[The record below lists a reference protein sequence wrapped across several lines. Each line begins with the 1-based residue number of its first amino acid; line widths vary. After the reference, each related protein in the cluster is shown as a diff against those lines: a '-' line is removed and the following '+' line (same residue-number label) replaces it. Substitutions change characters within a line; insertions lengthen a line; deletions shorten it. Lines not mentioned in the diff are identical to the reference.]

1 MNSKIQTIKKIIKED
16 ENTDGDYWIHCG
28 NELIYTILD
37 TFSDDEWIQLKKDL
51 VNFYDSEHS
60 IFSRAILHYDT
71 HRQVENV
78 DIYEIFFTEFVLLND
93 IDDADCLLQDIM
105 YLEKIKKPKF
115 SLLEDIKQKI
125 DIIAKY
131 EKTINNAEMFE
142 YAKRTVDNEIIKHY
156 S

>member
-28 NELIYTILD
+28 NELIYGILD
-37 TFSDDEWIQLKKDL
+37 TFSDDEWIQLKNDL
-51 VNFYDSEHS
+51 VNFNDSEHS

-71 HRQVENV
+71 HRLVENV
-78 DIYEIFFTEFVLLND
+78 DIYEIFFTEFVLIKD

-125 DIIAKY
+125 DNIAKY